1 MDTAPSP
8 TGSSTHQCLV
18 DLDVGFLSPSDPV
31 LIWTYHPGP
40 QLVEDLEGCFVA
52 GQT

>member
-8 TGSSTHQCLV
+8 TGSPTDQRLV

-31 LIWTYHPGP
+31 LIRAYHPGP
-40 QLVEDLEGCFVA
+40 QLVEDLEGCFVT